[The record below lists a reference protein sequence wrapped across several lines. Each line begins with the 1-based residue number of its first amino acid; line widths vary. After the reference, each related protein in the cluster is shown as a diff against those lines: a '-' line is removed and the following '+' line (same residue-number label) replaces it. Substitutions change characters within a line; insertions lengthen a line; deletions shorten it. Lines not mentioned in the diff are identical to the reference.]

1 MALDCSS
8 GKQIFFKPGGRI
20 FSKFSAYIYIS
31 DPALCWLFI
40 YLFIYLFFFF
50 FLVIQINLKHFD
62 GWSIQ

>member
-1 MALDCSS
+1 MALDCSP
-8 GKQIFFKPGGRI
+8 GKQIFFLTWWKDI
-20 FSKFSAYIYIS
+20 FKVFCIYIYIL

-40 YLFIYLFFFF
+40 YFFF